1 MSTNNLLKRNGNS
14 SDFPFSIGN
23 KLKFRL
29 PTGEDEL
36 AVMGYGIDKSA
47 EVLVKRCI
55 PELARKIN
63 LDDILKTMQ
72 EFAPLSDA
80 EIEAQCPEC
89 SKISN
94 LHFSLQQ
101 YLLSSLLKEHD
112 ILTAEIHLLARTYG
126 WGLNEILS
134 LPRGTRRSFVAA
146 ITNE

>member
-1 MSTNNLLKRNGNS
+1 M
-14 SDFPFSIGN
+14 
-23 KLKFRL
+23 KFRL

-36 AVMGYGIDKSA
+36 AVMGYDIDKSA
-47 EVLVKRCI
+47 EELIKRCI
-55 PELARKIN
+55 PELARKTN
-63 LDDILKTMQ
+63 LDNILKTIQ

-80 EIEAQCPEC
+80 EIEAQCSEC
-89 SKISN
+89 SMISN

-101 YLLSSLLKEHD
+101 YVLSSFLKERD

-134 LPRGTRRSFVAA
+134 LPRGDRRSFVAA